1 MSHAV
6 VPATTPSPTTAAI
19 QTRLSGRWLWLAR
32 VVWLSAATLLIASF
46 LLTLPL
52 TYAQVQQVCTGAA
65 CEGSLRPEDL
75 PVLAAWGLSPAFI
88 AIYGTVLVGL
98 VDLVWIVM
106 GLLLFVRRSA
116 EPHILFF
123 SLCLLLF
130 GGGPKLTP
138 AQVQPSWWLPVAA
151 YMFLTFSCLFV
162 FVYVFPTG
170 QFVPRWTRWAALVLI
185 LGNVPTYFFP
195 DSHLNPSSTPAA
207 VLTLF
212 LLGWLG
218 SVIMAQVYR

>member
-1 MSHAV
+1 MLLSRRSDRHRRVCERCTPWWKYTQQNQSRGKGISAMSHAE

-32 VVWLSAATLLIASF
+32 VVWLSAAALLIASF

-52 TYAQVQQVCTGAA
+52 TYAQVQQICTGAP

-88 AIYGTVLVGL
+88 AASGTVLVGL

-130 GGGPKLTP
+130 GG
-138 AQVQPSWWLPVAA
+138 
-151 YMFLTFSCLFV
+151 
-162 FVYVFPTG
+162 
-170 QFVPRWTRWAALVLI
+170 
-185 LGNVPTYFFP
+185 
-195 DSHLNPSSTPAA
+195 
-207 VLTLF
+207 
-212 LLGWLG
+212 
-218 SVIMAQVYR
+218 